1 MVALATEQ
9 NSGEPNRP
17 SESILKATLN
27 ILEDFQSERGY
38 THQANRAVL
47 NILEDF
53 QRERNDLREASRA
66 MLNILEDFGSDKQ
79 HTAEINWA
87 ILNIL
92 EDFDGEKDALVN
104 TNQAVLNILE
114 DLEEARAQ
122 TAALNL
128 QLEQRVLERTAE
140 LARSEERFRLLVEG
154 VTDYAIFMLD
164 PDGAIVTWNSG
175 AERIKGYRAE
185 EIVGRHF
192 SCFYTAEDVASGK
205 PRQELQQAIRQGS
218 FEEEGWRVR
227 KDGSRFMAQ
236 VLITPLF
243 DESAQLVGFSKV
255 TRNITERKLA
265 EAQAREAL
273 RREMLLKEIHH
284 RVKNN
289 LQVISSLLFL
299 QSTNISDPN
308 TLESLKESQSRVKSI
323 ALIHEKLYRS
333 EDLEKLDFAE
343 YVRDLLADLLRTY
356 QVQQENALLHTD
368 IEGIRLGIDTAIP
381 CGLIINELVT
391 NALKHAFPLQGTRGD
406 IWIGLRPAGPQSY
419 VLTVRDNGM
428 GLPADFDWRRS
439 KSLGLK
445 LVMDLAKQ
453 LDGTVEVQVNS
464 GTTFTIAFKE
474 LQYKERG

>member
-1 MVALATEQ
+1 MFISASQKNTEDSNQ
-9 NSGEPNRP
+9 AW
-17 SESILKATLN
+17 ESILKAALN
-27 ILEDFQSERGY
+27 ILEDFQSEKAY
-38 THQANRAVL
+38 SEQANLAVL

-53 QRERNDLREASRA
+53 QRERTDLQEASRA

-79 HTAEINWA
+79 HTTQINWA

-92 EDFDGEKDALVN
+92 EDFDKEKDVLVN

-164 PDGAIVTWNSG
+164 PEGHVVTWNSG
-175 AERIKGYRAE
+175 AERIKGYRNE

-192 SCFYTAEDVASGK
+192 SCFYAAEDVANDK
-205 PRQELQQAIRQGS
+205 PQQELQQAIERGS
-218 FEEEGWRVR
+218 FEEEGWRLR
-227 KDGSRFMAQ
+227 KDGSKFMAQ
-236 VLITPLF
+236 ILITPLF
-243 DESAQLVGFSKV
+243 DESSKLVGFSKV
-255 TRNITERKLA
+255 TRDITERKLA

-299 QSTNISDPN
+299 QSTNISDRT

-356 QVQQENALLHTD
+356 QVQQDAVFHTD

-391 NALKHAFPLQGTRGD
+391 NALKHAFLPGVRGD
-406 IWIGLRPAGPQSY
+406 IWIDLHPTEKQNY
-419 VLTVRDNGM
+419 VLVVRDNGV
-428 GLPADFDWRRS
+428 GLPADLDWRQS

-453 LDGTVEVQVNS
+453 LEGSVSVDVDNGTA
-464 GTTFTIAFKE
+464 FTIAFKE
-474 LQYKERG
+474 LHYKERG